1 MTHGNSHQCVGH
13 HRHNVEQGSNCGIAH
28 VGQFGKEH
36 SPPDCEESVKCT
48 EYTVYRVLP
57 KGSDTFPMVV
67 QENSSDRIINCHM
80 TIIVYI

>member
-1 MTHGNSHQCVGH
+1 M
-13 HRHNVEQGSNCGIAH
+13 
-28 VGQFGKEH
+28 GQFGKER
-36 SPPDCEESVKCT
+36 SPPDCEESVQV
-48 EYTVYRVLP
+48 TVTKMLP